1 MCSHLTFAQA
11 FAAAVQANF
20 GNYVRLSIHPSSG
33 STKFS
38 ISLFPHTSHN
48 MTPWHATTVYGL
60 DGSVATVHLD
70 MLKASSHHELVC
82 KDGVAWYYRER
93 STLYDWGNMAVYFEP
108 LYPTG
113 LIVTPVIG
121 FAVPSLKDVDME
133 KIHRLAEYNSPVVL
147 RGFADTE
154 KEVIVSK
161 AGKIGEIRQGEDI
174 ISHDSSKYVWPPSF
188 ARNPIYFFTN
198 VSLGCKSSLP
208 PHKIKLLLY
217 FRLPGSSLSTSRTRS
232 TSELFPIAL
241 SVPIPTIQIGLT

>member
-1 MCSHLTFAQA
+1 MRSRLTLVQA

-38 ISLFPHTSHN
+38 MSLFPHTSHN

-70 MLKASSHHELVC
+70 MLNASSNHELVC
-82 KDGVAWYYRER
+82 KDGVAWYYREK
-93 STLYDWGNMAVYFEP
+93 STLYDWGNMTVYFEP

-113 LIVTPVIG
+113 LIVTPVAG

-133 KIHRLAEYNSPVVL
+133 KIHRLAEHNSPVVL

-154 KEVIVSK
+154 KEVLSGK
-161 AGKIGEIRQGEDI
+161 ATEVGEIRPEGDSNQ
-174 ISHDSSKYVWPPSF
+174 DSSK
-188 ARNPIYFFTN
+188 
-198 VSLGCKSSLP
+198 
-208 PHKIKLLLY
+208 
-217 FRLPGSSLSTSRTRS
+217 
-232 TSELFPIAL
+232 
-241 SVPIPTIQIGLT
+241 